1 MYKYFKHDK
10 HPFLSSLNSKVD
22 LAVEAGAATSEGSG
36 FATLAATVLA
46 ITKYSR
52 MEDEPAEVSPS
63 PQLSRCSRVWT

>member
-46 ITKYSR
+46 ITK
-52 MEDEPAEVSPS
+52 
-63 PQLSRCSRVWT
+63 